1 MLAGRRVGRPGL
13 VGAMARTAVIAGTA
27 QATTNA
33 VNRRAMA
40 KAEQQQ
46 AAYQEQEA
54 PAQTAPVQAAP
65 AQPPAPAGGGDLVAE
80 LSKLAELREAG
91 VLSEDEFTAAKQRL
105 LG

>member
-13 VGAMARTAVIAGTA
+13 VGTMARTAVIAGTA

-40 KAEQQQ
+40 KAEQRQ

-54 PAQTAPVQAAP
+54 PVQAAP
-65 AQPPAPAGGGDLVAE
+65 AQQPAPSAAGGDLVAE